1 MKPFTRLQ
9 SLNISLSFLLLLGI
23 SSFSPVYADQAK
35 IEEEA
40 ARCATEHSYDR
51 GGQTNLGPHELAATE
66 RAYLDCIYEGVNKRV
81 IPKALL
87 PDDYRQ
93 LIASYQ
99 DMTNAVEK
107 GELTR
112 TQRMAQARQM
122 LDDIKTKEA
131 AEREKRIQELDG
143 MRKNLIRQQQMM
155 QRTITP
161 RIF

>member
-1 MKPFTRLQ
+1 MK
-9 SLNISLSFLLLLGI
+9 SLARFNHRNKPLIFVLLLGI
-23 SSFSPVYADQAK
+23 SSFFPVMADQGK
-35 IEEEA
+35 IEQEA
-40 ARCATEHSYDR
+40 ARCASEHSYDR

-66 RAYLDCIYEGVNKRV
+66 RPYLDCIYEGMNKRV

-93 LIASYQ
+93 LIKSYQ

-107 GELTR
+107 GEITR
-112 TQRMAQARQM
+112 TERMAQARQM
-122 LDDIKTKEA
+122 LEEIKNKEA
-131 AEREKRIQELDG
+131 TEREKRIQELDG

-155 QRTITP
+155 QRTVTP